1 MSKRIIPICLLLGA
15 GCAGGAVRTPR
26 AVDARL
32 VPAAITTDR
41 PAMDGLTAG
50 LRARAADLGLNGLPG
65 LKGEKVSRALV
76 LLPRDRSNAGIISF
90 QIETGPDAGAWQCE
104 VLGRGDTSYNP
115 KPGWTRGL
123 IGGTTIYYAPQSV
136 PDGATLPGVY
146 DLRNIERGTYELT
159 PLDKP
164 ADLAGEDEFLSK
176 IGNPDGEP
184 KPYFSAVY
192 SHWYNKGS
200 AAVPVD
206 LVWDEAYNP
215 RGPEV
220 FERRSVPSSPEAAA
234 RQAAQLAHNPRYYYG
249 PYGRSGWAVHTD
261 RWDSP
266 ERAADPRYAARPEIK
281 DFRFRDTS
289 GCLKLRPGC
298 LLKLNEFISDQ
309 EKPGRRVQMEV
320 IETPLLDAVPQGP
333 APAR

>member
-1 MSKRIIPICLLLGA
+1 MKKIIPFCLLVGA

-50 LRARAADLGLNGLPG
+50 LRARKAELGLNGLPG
-65 LKGEKVSRALV
+65 LKGKTVSRALV
-76 LLPRDRSNAGIISF
+76 LLPRDRSGAGVMNF
-90 QIETGPDAGAWQCE
+90 QIEAGQDAGIWQCE
-104 VLGRGDTSYNP
+104 ALGRGDTSYSP
-115 KPGWTRGL
+115 RPGWTRGL
-123 IGGTTIYYAPQSV
+123 IGGTTIYYAPPSA

-146 DLRNIERGTYELT
+146 DVRNILPADYDLV
-159 PLDKP
+159 PLDRP
-164 ADLAGEDEFLSK
+164 ADLAGEEDFLAK
-176 IGNPDGEP
+176 IKSPDYKR

-200 AAVPVD
+200 EAVPVD
-206 LVWDEAYNP
+206 LIWDGDYNP
-215 RGPEV
+215 GGPKLL
-220 FERRSVPSSPEAAA
+220 ERRPKPSSREAAA
-234 RQAAQLAHNPRYYYG
+234 RQAEQLAHNPYYYYG
-249 PYGRSGWAVHTD
+249 PYGRYGWAVHTD

-266 ERAADPRYAARPEIK
+266 ERAADPRYAARPEIM

-289 GCLKLRPGC
+289 GCIKLRPAC
-298 LLKLNEFISDQ
+298 LQKFNEFITEQ
-309 EKPGRRVQMEV
+309 EKLGRRVQLEV
-320 IETPLLDAVPQGP
+320 LETPLLDAVPQGP